1 MGGALSVNVM
11 KCKLCTPVGIY
22 HQHSPDSPYLCSR
35 VDVFAHGSFY
45 QAQSLFPS
53 SFFIFFLSS
62 GIVLYCCLFFSFGG
76 IFCSIALL
84 TLQCCL
90 EENVF
95 IRA

>member
-35 VDVFAHGSFY
+35 VDVFAHGGFY

-53 SFFIFFLSS
+53 SFFIFFFEQWNCV
-62 GIVLYCCLFFSFGG
+62 VLLFVFFLLEASFV
-76 IFCSIALL
+76 ALH
-84 TLQCCL
+84 C
-90 EENVF
+90 
-95 IRA
+95 